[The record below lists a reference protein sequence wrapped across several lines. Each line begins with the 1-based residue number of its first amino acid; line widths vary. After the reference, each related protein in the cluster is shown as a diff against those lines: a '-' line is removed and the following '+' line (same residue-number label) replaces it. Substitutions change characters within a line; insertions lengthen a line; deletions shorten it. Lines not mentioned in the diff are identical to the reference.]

1 MCKGGDGVTVYLDLV
16 MAVNF
21 LVDFF
26 LLLGTDRLAGFSGS
40 RKRLLASAALGA
52 VYGGACLLPG
62 FRFLGGTLWRAVSL
76 MLMCTLAFGWGA
88 WKRWGVFLIL
98 TMALGG
104 MALHLRQGGVLML
117 ILAVVGLW
125 ILCRVAFGG
134 QVGGE
139 TYVPVEI
146 STGERT
152 LRLLALRDT
161 GNQLR
166 DPITGERVV
175 IVGPEAA
182 GRLTG
187 LTRQELEDPMRT
199 LAAQTIPGLRLI
211 PYHSIGKE
219 GGMLLGMRFPKV
231 TVNGRTCS
239 GIVAFAPAGMEDGV
253 HQALIGGTV

>member
-1 MCKGGDGVTVYLDLV
+1 MTVYLDLV
-16 MAVNF
+16 MGLNF
-21 LVDFF
+21 LVDF
-26 LLLGTDRLAGFSGS
+26 LLLQGTDRLAGFSGN
-40 RKRLLASAALGA
+40 RKRLLAAAALGA

-62 FRFLGGTLWRAVSL
+62 FRFLGGTLWRIVSL

-98 TMALGG
+98 SMALGG
-104 MALHLRQGGVLML
+104 MALHLRRGGGPVLV
-117 ILAVVGLW
+117 LAAAGLW

-146 STGERT
+146 SSGEKT

-175 IVGPEAA
+175 VIGPEAA
-182 GRLTG
+182 GCLTG
-187 LTRQELEDPMRT
+187 LTRRELEDPMGT
-199 LAAQTIPGLRLI
+199 LAARRVPGLRLI
-211 PYHSIGKE
+211 PYHSVGKE
-219 GGMLLGMRFPKV
+219 GGMLLGMRFPRV
-231 TVNGRTCS
+231 TVNGRVGS
-239 GIVAFAPAGMEDGV
+239 GIVAFAPAGMEGGT